1 MLGMGAVGYL
11 HGQNGL
17 GSPGGTILSSLVFA
31 VNLGGG
37 VGGTNYNFAELG
49 FSSLAGFVYLDANNN
64 GVKDPGESGIANVTI
79 TLSGTNDHGP
89 VSPTT
94 TTPPH
99 GRYQFRSLPPGLHPL
114 PNTDTPPHIHP

>member
-49 FSSLAGFVYLDANNN
+49 FSSLSGYVYLDANNN
-64 GVKDPGESGIANVTI
+64 GVRDPGETGIANVAVA
-79 TLSGTNDHGP
+79 LLGTNDQGP
-89 VSPTT
+89 VNFTATT
-94 TTPPH
+94 AVDGSYH
-99 GRYQFRSLPPGLHPL
+99 FRCLLPGSSTIQGTWH
-114 PNTDTPPHIHP
+114 